1 MFRLQKLP
9 KVNRNLAEKLM
20 DEKKDKRK
28 EAVEVSSHSLLRS
41 FESYSV
47 LTIQNSAVVL
57 SFKEPAS
64 YIRVSS
70 WLLSEFRSE

>member
-20 DEKKDKRK
+20 DEKQDKRK

-41 FESYSV
+41 FESY
-47 LTIQNSAVVL
+47 
-57 SFKEPAS
+57 
-64 YIRVSS
+64 
-70 WLLSEFRSE
+70 

>member
-47 LTIQNSAVVL
+47 LTIQNSAIVL
-57 SFKEPAS
+57 SFKEQAS

>member
-20 DEKKDKRK
+20 DEKQDKRK

-47 LTIQNSAVVL
+47 LTIQNSATVL

-64 YIRVSS
+64 FIRVSS

>member
-20 DEKKDKRK
+20 DEKKDKRN
-28 EAVEVSSHSLLRS
+28 EAVEVSSHSLS

-47 LTIQNSAVVL
+47 LTIQNSAIVL

>member
-47 LTIQNSAVVL
+47 LTIQNSAIVL
-57 SFKEPAS
+57 SFKEPAC

>member
-47 LTIQNSAVVL
+47 LTIQNSAIVL

-70 WLLSEFRSE
+70 FRIQK

>member
-20 DEKKDKRK
+20 DEKKDKRN
-28 EAVEVSSHSLLRS
+28 EAVEVSSHSLLLS

-47 LTIQNSAVVL
+47 LTIQNFAIVL

-64 YIRVSS
+64 YICVSS

>member
-28 EAVEVSSHSLLRS
+28 EAVEVSSHLLLRS

-47 LTIQNSAVVL
+47 LTIQNSAIVL
-57 SFKEPAS
+57 SFKEQAS